1 MHLNHHDV
9 FRTLAES
16 EARERH
22 ATEAFF
28 EAWKHGV
35 ELAGVELFGR
45 GTREVFDLAQT
56 KWELCPNLLLITDAI
71 GLMSSGERVFLA
83 ALVSFYD
90 AREGGV
96 LLRRVGVEGL
106 SDLGRLDR
114 QRREILA
121 ELILHYGGW

>member
-1 MHLNHHDV
+1 MQLDSDQVHRELVQHLSHEKTTTHD
-9 FRTLAES
+9 
-16 EARERH
+16 
-22 ATEAFF
+22 FF
-28 EAWKHGV
+28 QAWKRGV

-71 GLMSSGERVFLA
+71 GPMSSGERVFLA

-106 SDLGRLDR
+106 ADLGRLDR
-114 QRREILA
+114 QRREVLA
-121 ELILHYGGW
+121 ELILHYSGW